1 MKKKK
6 LIDIPEIIDDNFII
20 QFFIK
25 NNKIIKTRVNHIF
38 LDQYPDVKQYLKNRY
53 IDFNSYKEKFI
64 LINIYGKEKVVK

>member
-20 QFFIK
+20 KFFIK

-38 LDQYPDVKQYLKNRY
+38 LDQYPDVKQYLKNQL
-53 IDFNSYKEKFI
+53 N
-64 LINIYGKEKVVK
+64 V